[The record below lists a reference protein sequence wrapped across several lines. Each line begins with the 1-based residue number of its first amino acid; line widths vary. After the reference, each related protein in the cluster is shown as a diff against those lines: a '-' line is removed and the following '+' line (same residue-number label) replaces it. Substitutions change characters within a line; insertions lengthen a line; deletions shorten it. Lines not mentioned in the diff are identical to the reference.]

1 MKPGSRY
8 LAGNPGSQALRDPAW
23 RSRVALTILALV
35 LLWPMVVASDFRP
48 WSLLA
53 PNSLDAAGRFLA
65 SFFPPA
71 HGPDFLKLVAHAAW
85 VTIAIATAG
94 LTLGWLGA
102 VPMTLLAT
110 ARLSQSALGR
120 EMGLAP
126 TIGRRLVRAVL
137 VFLRSVPELVWALLF
152 VRVVGLGPTA
162 GVLAI
167 SLTYCGMLGKV
178 YAEILESGD
187 PAPTNALLAN
197 GSSRLGAF
205 LYGTLPQNATELVSY
220 TVFRWECAVR
230 SSVIMGFVGAGG
242 LGQQMDMSMKMLAG
256 GEVAT
261 LLVVF
266 MILVALADG
275 TSRVLRA
282 LLNRR

>member
-1 MKPGSRY
+1 MEPGRHDTTGAAS
-8 LAGNPGSQALRDPAW
+8 APPLRDPAW
-23 RSRVALTILALV
+23 RARVALTILAIVLV
-35 LLWPMVVASDFRP
+35 WPMMVASDFRP

-53 PNSLDAAGRFLA
+53 PDSLDAAGRFLA
-65 SFFPPA
+65 SFLPPA
-71 HGPDFLKLVAHAAW
+71 HEPDFLKLVVHSAW

-94 LTLGWLGA
+94 LTLGWIGA
-102 VPMTLLAT
+102 VPLTLLAT

-120 EMGLAP
+120 QMQLAP
-126 TIGRRLVRAVL
+126 TIGRQLVRAVL

-167 SLTYCGMLGKV
+167 ALTYCGMLGKV

-187 PAPTNALLAN
+187 PAPTNVLLAN

-242 LGQQMDMSMKMLAG
+242 LGQQMDISMKMLAG

-261 LLVVF
+261 LLAVF